1 MQTQTNKK
9 ENLFSYSQ
17 EKFNEIVTQLTSG
30 EIIGKQHGEVEEL
43 LKEEGFEL
51 LRRLMQDHLDI
62 RSESETERKV
72 VGVDEI
78 ERPYVRGTARQLEML
93 FGTVRVGRKGY
104 SNKGVS
110 NLHPLDGELNLSP
123 DLYSHG
129 VRRQVAEATS
139 KESFDEV
146 VATIELN
153 TGARVAKRQVEE
165 LAVRAAEDFDAFY
178 LTASVQTAEQVA
190 ETSSVLVLTT
200 DAKGVVMR
208 KQDLRPAT
216 RKAAEARTPKM
227 GTRLSRGEKRNAK
240 RMAQVASVYTIKPY
254 IRTPEQIMSQMHPV
268 REVQTKRPRPEQKR
282 VWASLEKEPA
292 DVIVEAFDE
301 AINRDPDKSKQW
313 VAVVDGNEPQL
324 DLLLAAALSYGISLT
339 IILDLIHVLEYLWKA
354 AYVFNEKESKAAES
368 WVSERLF
375 EILCG
380 RSSQVAAG
388 IRRSATLR
396 KLTLKQRESADDCA
410 DYLLKY
416 GEYLRY
422 DQYLAQGFPIASG
435 VIEGAC
441 RYLVKDRMDLTGARW
456 RLKSAEAVLKLRS
469 LRASA
474 DFDNYWHFHLQR
486 ELHRNHIT
494 KYSGESIP
502 LQQTLLGKGVNIPAL
517 KLLKGI

>member
-1 MQTQTNKK
+1 MQTQSVKK
-9 ENLFSYSQ
+9 ENQFSYSQ
-17 EKFNEIVTQLTSG
+17 EKFEEIVRQLSSG
-30 EIIGKQHGEVEEL
+30 EIIGKQHGEVETL
-43 LKEEGFEL
+43 LKAEGFEL
-51 LRRLMQDHLDI
+51 LRRLMQDHLDL
-62 RSESETERKV
+62 RSERERAREV
-72 VGVDEI
+72 VGVDKI
-78 ERPYVRGTARQLEML
+78 ARPHARGTARQLEMI
-93 FGTVRVGRKGY
+93 FGTVTVGRMGY

-110 NLHPLDGELNLSP
+110 SLHPLDGELNLSP

-129 VRRQVAEATS
+129 VRRQVAEAAS

-146 VATIELN
+146 VATLELS

-165 LAVRAAEDFDAFY
+165 LAVRAAADFDAFY

-190 ETSSVLVLTT
+190 ETSAVLVLTT

-208 KQDLRPAT
+208 NQDLREAT

-227 GTRLSRGEKRNAK
+227 DTRLSRGEKRNAK

-254 IRTPEQIMSQMHPV
+254 IRTPEQIVSQMHPV
-268 REVQTKRPRPEQKR
+268 REVETKRPRPEQKR
-282 VWASLEKEPA
+282 VWASLEKQPA
-292 DVIVEAFDE
+292 DVIVEVFDE
-301 AINRDPDKSKQW
+301 AINRDPDKTKQW
-313 VAVVDGNEPQL
+313 VAVVDGNETQL
-324 DLLLAAALSYGISLT
+324 ALLQAAASLYGVSLT

-354 AYVFNEKESKAAES
+354 AYVFNEKESKEAES

-388 IRRSATLR
+388 IRRSATLNN
-396 KLTLKQRESADDCA
+396 LTLKQREAADDCA

-416 GEYLRY
+416 AKFLHY

-456 RLKSAEAVLKLRS
+456 RLKGAEAVLKLRS

-474 DFDNYWHFHLQR
+474 DFDAYWHFHLQM
-486 ELHRNHIT
+486 ELRRNHIT
-494 KYSGESIP
+494 KYAGNSIP
-502 LQQTLLGKGVNIPAL
+502 LQQPFLPKAGNIPPL
-517 KLLKGI
+517 KLIKGI